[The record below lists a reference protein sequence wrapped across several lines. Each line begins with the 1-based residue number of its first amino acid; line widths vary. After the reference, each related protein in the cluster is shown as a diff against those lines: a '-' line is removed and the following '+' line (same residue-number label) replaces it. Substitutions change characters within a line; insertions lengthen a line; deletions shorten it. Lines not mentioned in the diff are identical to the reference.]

1 MKYFFY
7 FWILIITKY
16 GLSKNF
22 IMSFF
27 KKVFSNS
34 AVKADEETLPAFDV
48 ALGRYTEINKTA
60 DQLSYWSR
68 AQDDFLQKKYLDSF
82 NNLLL
87 YMNDPKVDNIK
98 INRNGNELE
107 FELEQGS
114 KIVKG
119 KANENSFMAESRI
132 ARFDKLSV
140 AFLRKLMNMNF
151 VLQYC
156 RFAIKEDIIFL
167 KFDSKTIDASPN
179 KVYYSLRELA
189 LKSDKMD
196 DLLTGEFESL
206 HPIDI
211 DHITEIPEDKKDVK
225 YKYLQLWINETL
237 NKISELDEG
246 KLAGGISYMLLGLLF
261 RIDYLLMPQGNLFD
275 DIEKINGIYNL
286 KDNKS
291 ILEKNRLMIE
301 ELRNLQSKSKEYVF
315 KNFYETKA
323 TFGYV
328 TATSHKQF
336 YEFLLEEFKN
346 TQWYYDNRYDQ
357 IITSIYE
364 WMIGYSFYYYGLF
377 PATHDFLKITY
388 MVMYPDYFKEIGYNQ
403 SLYDTSNNTLNQAAI
418 EKEIQRVITHY
429 IKDFPK
435 LAILTANLKYTSL
448 NEFLYTYLNEL
459 TYLNFSKVWVP

>member
-1 MKYFFY
+1 
-7 FWILIITKY
+7 
-16 GLSKNF
+16 
-22 IMSFF
+22 MSFF

-34 AVKADEETLPAFDV
+34 AEKTEEETLPTFDV
-48 ALGRYTEINKTA
+48 TLGRYTEINKTA
-60 DQLSYWSR
+60 EQLSFWSR

-87 YMNDPKVDNIK
+87 YMSDPKVDNIK

-107 FELEQGS
+107 FELVQGS

-119 KANENSFMAESRI
+119 KANENSFMAESRV

-211 DHITEIPEDKKDVK
+211 DHITEIPEDKKEIK
-225 YKYLQLWINETL
+225 YKYLQLWITETL
-237 NKISELDEG
+237 NKITGLDEG
-246 KLAGGISYMLLGLLF
+246 KLSGGISYMLLSLLF
-261 RIDYLLMPQGNLFD
+261 RIDYLLKPQGNIFD
-275 DIEKINGIYNL
+275 DIEKINGIYNM

-291 ILEKNRLMIE
+291 TLEKNRLMIE
-301 ELRNLQSKSKEYVF
+301 ELRSLQGKSKAYFF
-315 KNFYETKA
+315 KNFYETKS

-346 TQWYYDNRYDQ
+346 IQWYYDNRYDQ
-357 IITSIYE
+357 IVTAIYE

-377 PATHDFLKITY
+377 PATNDFLKITY
-388 MVMYPDYFKEIGYNQ
+388 MVLYPDFFNEIGYQQ
-403 SLYDTSNNTLNQAAI
+403 SLYDTSNNTLNKVAI
-418 EKEIQRVITHY
+418 EKEIQKVLTFY

-435 LAILTANLKYTSL
+435 LAMLTANIKYTSI

-459 TYLNFSKVWVP
+459 TYLNFSKV

>member
-1 MKYFFY
+1 
-7 FWILIITKY
+7 
-16 GLSKNF
+16 
-22 IMSFF
+22 MSFF
-27 KKVFSNS
+27 KKVFSNTT
-34 AVKADEETLPAFDV
+34 VKAEEEALVDFDV
-48 ALGRYTEINKTA
+48 TLGRYTEINKTA
-60 DQLSYWSR
+60 EQLSYWTR
-68 AQDDFLQKKYLDSF
+68 AQDDFLQKKHIDSF

-87 YMNDPKVDNIK
+87 YMKDPKVDNIK

-107 FELEQGS
+107 FELVQGS

-119 KANENSFMAESRI
+119 KANENRFMAESRI

-140 AFLRKLMNMNF
+140 AFLRKLMNMNY

-156 RFAIKEDIIFL
+156 RFAIKDDMIFL
-167 KFDSKTIDASPN
+167 KFDSKTMDASPN
-179 KVYYSLRELA
+179 KVFYSLRELA

-206 HPIDI
+206 HPVDI
-211 DHITEIPEDKKDVK
+211 DHIIEIPADKKEIK
-225 YKYLQLWINETL
+225 YKYLQLWITETL
-237 NKISELDEG
+237 NKIAGLDEG
-246 KLAGGISYMLLGLLF
+246 KLSGGISYLLLSLLF

-275 DIEKINGIYNL
+275 DIEKINGIYNI

-291 ILEKNRLMIE
+291 TLEKNRLMIE
-301 ELRNLQSKSKEYVF
+301 ELRSMQGKSKEYFF
-315 KNFYETKA
+315 KNFYESKS

-357 IITSIYE
+357 IVTAIYE

-377 PATHDFLKITY
+377 PATKDFLKIAY
-388 MVMYPDYFKEIGYNQ
+388 RVLYPDYFKEIGYKQ
-403 SLYDTSNNTLNQAAI
+403 SLYDPSTNTLNKTAI
-418 EKEIQRVITHY
+418 EKEMQRVIAHY
-429 IKDFPK
+429 IKDYPK
-435 LAILTANLKYTSL
+435 LAILYANIKYTSN

-459 TYLNFSKVWVP
+459 TYLNFSKA